1 MDTLKKDIIFF
12 GGVLILNQP
21 YQCPNCKTNRSR
33 FNLIEQVAKPV
44 KVDPQTGEV
53 TTEYSN
59 EMVEVFHM
67 KYNGPAYKIQC
78 GSCGLI
84 EDEQAFTQYAKYKQD
99 NT

>member
-1 MDTLKKDIIFF
+1 MDTLKNNIMFWEVF
-12 GGVLILNQP
+12 LLNQP

-44 KVDPQTGEV
+44 KIDPQTGEV
-53 TTEYSN
+53 ETEYGD

-78 GSCGLI
+78 GSCSLI
-84 EDEQAFTQYAKYKQD
+84 EDEQAFIQYAKYKQD
-99 NT
+99 NS